1 MLNRGELTY
10 NFRLILKDTRNFAAF
25 NFFSKGKKIGGKS
38 SAPIGVI
45 IPVVIAVVIVG
56 AMVSVYYIRRKR
68 MESRVR
74 KTLSQSKLVS
84 VSNDNY
90 TYRDLD
96 THDDNSIEDPEDI
109 FPSS

>member
-1 MLNRGELTY
+1 MY
-10 NFRLILKDTRNFAAF
+10 NLRLILKDTRNFAAF
-25 NFFSKGKKIGGKS
+25 NFVSKGKKIGGKS
-38 SAPIGVI
+38 SAPVVI
-45 IPVVIAVVIVG
+45 AVVIPVVIAVVIVG
-56 AMVSVYYIRRKR
+56 AMVSVYCIRRKR

-96 THDDNSIEDPEDI
+96 THDDNFIEDPEDI

>member
-1 MLNRGELTY
+1 MY
-10 NFRLILKDTRNFAAF
+10 NLGLILRDTRNFAAF
-25 NFFSKGKKIGGKS
+25 NFVSKGKKTGGKS

-56 AMVSVYYIRRKR
+56 AMVSVYCIRRRKR
-68 MESRVR
+68 MESRVQE
-74 KTLSQSKLVS
+74 TLSQSKLVS

-96 THDDNSIEDPEDI
+96 TQDEGSIEEIKDI

>member
-1 MLNRGELTY
+1 M
-10 NFRLILKDTRNFAAF
+10 
-25 NFFSKGKKIGGKS
+25 
-38 SAPIGVI
+38 
-45 IPVVIAVVIVG
+45 AVVIVG
-56 AMVSVYYIRRKR
+56 AMVSVYCIRRKR

-74 KTLSQSKLVS
+74 ETLSQSKLVS

-96 THDDNSIEDPEDI
+96 TQDEVSIEEIEDI